1 MRSIPKSY
9 SDSDNSSLTSTTDVR
24 RPKNSHYVSKRQP
37 QYTYSTEDESTYNNI
52 IMSADDSSRDDRNDH
67 MNNIEDIYNE
77 NGSRDESLCRDYA
90 STYSSHSSN
99 NRGQNSKQHRNS
111 RHRRS
116 RRDISLQHS
125 TSTTSSMSTSN
136 SNNNCISNQQFWTT
150 LSIHAASAVMSSTA
164 STSIIPKQLKI
175 EAATIASTSLL
186 QHATTRGS
194 DNNKKRE
201 KITSQTIRNAASK
214 ASIAILSNCSDGNSE
229 INTELATD
237 IAGAILKEG
246 NRKLKEMNQ
255 VDCTDD
261 KSETGLS
268 KKSSLTSSTRD
279 SSISTTSEGGGTSLH
294 HRTQMEPTSPQDT
307 MQDDDQTI
315 QSISTSKFGSDKYQ
329 QLDQPKR
336 KKKNDTTPV
345 TVRSIS
351 TSKYGKD
358 KYAIDIVGSA
368 RSVSGEESSVPAV
381 ITKRS
386 RVSVKDSLSGGSGSR
401 SSNKDNKRSAS
412 RAAFIQSKESNR
424 MEAVA
429 AGSTLS
435 SLSVYTE
442 PPKAFKEEAT
452 KASSNQSIA
461 NNSDDPSQVT
471 TYQGDTSYLQSSIDS
486 ISSSQNNSNEQQ
498 MQNIRLQED
507 ELERK
512 HANFLA
518 AMEKLQSKLDIL
530 EGRSI
535 HGQQQ
540 PGSLTREQLLS
551 LAAKSSESPSDLS
564 MKANPTLHNLSST
577 ESLSIHG
584 RYSIPHCSTSVLSSM
599 NNKLQ
604 PQSHNYHHQQPQRP
618 IRSVLRQPT
627 RCFPIIEGEDQEYDD
642 EDLQEFCKD
651 LYNNLEGDA
660 TWDEDGSVFLSVGEC
675 RTMQCEDNRDKYAEG
690 GVPEKTTEE
699 AIEIVLL
706 KDGDQHEQSSESLKN
721 RVKDFFRG
729 KRSKKV
735 TFDVDIDPST
745 RNTSSGR
752 YTPTTSSV
760 ASARRRSRARKLLRR
775 LKLQRRRLMTELRN
789 LGRRY
794 ANEPKPSRVR
804 EDIIITRTGMDTPSQ
819 RVEEGK
825 KDDDD
830 IIDNNDTAQGQ
841 KNIDLDMSRGSAQQ
855 SLPSSVDSLAPQIRF
870 KRSNST
876 DSTNTSQAVCETS
889 TIENA
894 TTKDVNTTPAAED
907 DKVLVEAMAVV
918 AEAQKDV
925 SFADNNQYDEDAS
938 QYVADVVQAKDD
950 EISCGVE
957 TVLSKKEVESVLST
971 KEAQSVASSSP
982 SLFGFNFV

>member
-1 MRSIPKSY
+1 
-9 SDSDNSSLTSTTDVR
+9 
-24 RPKNSHYVSKRQP
+24 
-37 QYTYSTEDESTYNNI
+37 
-52 IMSADDSSRDDRNDH
+52 MSADDNSRDDRNDH
-67 MNNIEDIYNE
+67 MDTVEDTYND
-77 NGSRDESLCRDYA
+77 NGSRDESTLCRDYA
-90 STYSSHSSN
+90 STSSSN
-99 NRGQNSKQHRNS
+99 LSNEGRNKHRNP

-116 RRDISLQHS
+116 RRAMSSQHS
-125 TSTTSSMSTSN
+125 TSSNASSN

-150 LSIHAASAVMSSTA
+150 LSIHTASAVMSTSST
-164 STSIIPKQLKI
+164 SSIIPKQLKI

-186 QHATTRGS
+186 QHTTNHS
-194 DNNKKRE
+194 SKKRQE
-201 KITSQTIRNAASK
+201 KITTQTIRNAASK
-214 ASIAILSNCSDGNSE
+214 ASIAILSNCGDGNSE
-229 INTELATD
+229 INIELATV

-246 NRKLKEMNQ
+246 NRMLKEMKQ
-255 VDCTDD
+255 VDCKDNN
-261 KSETGLS
+261 SETGLS
-268 KKSSLTSSTRD
+268 KKSSLTSSTKD
-279 SSISTTSEGGGTSLH
+279 SSISITSEVNH
-294 HRTQMEPTSPQDT
+294 TQMEPTSPQGDIIH
-307 MQDDDQTI
+307 DDQTI

-336 KKKNDTTPV
+336 KKKNDDTSV
-345 TVRSIS
+345 TVRSVS

-358 KYAIDIVGSA
+358 KYAIDIVDSA

-381 ITKRS
+381 ITRKS
-386 RVSVKDSLSGGSGSR
+386 RVSVKDSVSGVSIGSR
-401 SSNKDNKRSAS
+401 SLNKDKRSSRVAS
-412 RAAFIQSKESNR
+412 IQSKESNR

-442 PPKAFKEEAT
+442 PPKAPKEETT
-452 KASSNQSIA
+452 KAISSQSVA
-461 NNSDDPSQVT
+461 QNNSDDPSQVT
-471 TYQGDTSYLQSSIDS
+471 TYQGDTSYLQSSVDS
-486 ISSSQNNSNEQQ
+486 ITSSQKNSNEQ
-498 MQNIRLQED
+498 MQHIQLQED

-530 EGRSI
+530 ERRGI
-535 HGQQQ
+535 QDQHNTATTT
-540 PGSLTREQLLS
+540 GSLTRDQLLS
-551 LAAKSSESPSDLS
+551 LAAHSSELPSDQHQLQQQLS
-564 MKANPTLHNLSST
+564 MVANPTLHNLSST

-604 PQSHNYHHQQPQRP
+604 PQSHNYHQQQPQWP

-627 RCFPIIEGEDQEYDD
+627 RCFPIIEGEDHEYGDG
-642 EDLQEFCKD
+642 DLQDFCKD

-660 TWDEDGSVFLSVGEC
+660 TWDEDGSVFLSVGEY
-675 RTMQCEDNRDKYAEG
+675 RTMHCEDNRDKCTEES
-690 GVPEKTTEE
+690 VPEKTTEE

-745 RNTSSGR
+745 KNTSNGR
-752 YTPTTSSV
+752 YTPSSTTST

-804 EDIIITRTGMDTPSQ
+804 EDVIMTRTGMDTPSQ

-825 KDDDD
+825 KADDNSGD
-830 IIDNNDTAQGQ
+830 NDTSEDQ
-841 KNIDLDMSRGSAQQ
+841 KRIDLDMSRGSAQQ

-876 DSTNTSQAVCETS
+876 DSTNTSQAVCETL
-889 TIENA
+889 TENI
-894 TTKDVNTTPAAED
+894 TTKDENKTD

-918 AEAQKDV
+918 AEAQKDL
-925 SFADNNQYDEDAS
+925 SFWQCTGGIKS
-938 QYVADVVQAKDD
+938 R
-950 EISCGVE
+950 
-957 TVLSKKEVESVLST
+957 
-971 KEAQSVASSSP
+971 
-982 SLFGFNFV
+982 

>member
-1 MRSIPKSY
+1 
-9 SDSDNSSLTSTTDVR
+9 
-24 RPKNSHYVSKRQP
+24 
-37 QYTYSTEDESTYNNI
+37 
-52 IMSADDSSRDDRNDH
+52 MSADDSSRDDRNDH

-77 NGSRDESLCRDYA
+77 NGSRDESVCRDYA
-90 STYSSHSSN
+90 STYSFHSSN
-99 NRGQNSKQHRNS
+99 SRGQNTKQHRNPL
-111 RHRRS
+111 HRRS
-116 RRDISLQHS
+116 RRAMSSQHS

-136 SNNNCISNQQFWTT
+136 SNNNKGISDQQFWTT
-150 LSIHAASAVMSSTA
+150 LSIHAASALMSSTV

-186 QHATTRGS
+186 QHATTRGK
-194 DNNKKRE
+194 NNKKRQE

-214 ASIAILSNCSDGNSE
+214 ASIAILSNCGNADSDM
-229 INTELATD
+229 NTELA
-237 IAGAILKEG
+237 IVVPGAILKEG
-246 NRKLKEMNQ
+246 NRMLREMNQ
-255 VDCTDD
+255 VDCRDD

-268 KKSSLTSSTRD
+268 KKSSFTSSTKD

-294 HRTQMEPTSPQDT
+294 HRTHMKSTSPVQQDT
-307 MQDDDQTI
+307 MQDDQTI

-336 KKKNDTTPV
+336 KKKNDTTSV

-358 KYAIDIVGSA
+358 KYAIDIVDSA

-381 ITKRS
+381 ITKKS
-386 RVSVKDSLSGGSGSR
+386 RVSVKDSLTGGSIGSR
-401 SSNKDNKRSAS
+401 SLNKDKRSSRVAS
-412 RAAFIQSKESNR
+412 IQSKESNR

-442 PPKAFKEEAT
+442 PPKASKEEAT
-452 KASSNQSIA
+452 KASSSQSIA

-471 TYQGDTSYLQSSIDS
+471 THQGDTSYIQSSVNS
-486 ISSSQNNSNEQQ
+486 ISLSQKNSNEQ
-498 MQNIRLQED
+498 MQHIQLQEE

-530 EGRSI
+530 EG
-535 HGQQQ
+535 HGVQGQQQ

-564 MKANPTLHNLSST
+564 MLANPTMHNLSST
-577 ESLSIHG
+577 ESLSIYG

-604 PQSHNYHHQQPQRP
+604 PQSHNYHQQQPQRP

-675 RTMQCEDNRDKYAEG
+675 RTMHCEDNRDKYAEG

-752 YTPTTSSV
+752 YTPTSSV
-760 ASARRRSRARKLLRR
+760 QSTTSRRSRARKLLRR
-775 LKLQRRRLMTELRN
+775 LKLQRSRLMKELRN

-794 ANEPKPSRVR
+794 ANEPKPSKVR

-825 KDDDD
+825 KADDDLD
-830 IIDNNDTAQGQ
+830 KDTAQD
-841 KNIDLDMSRGSAQQ
+841 KKSIDLDISRRSTQQ
-855 SLPSSVDSLAPQIRF
+855 SLPSSADSLAPQIRF
-870 KRSNST
+870 KKSSST
-876 DSTNTSQAVCETS
+876 DSTNTSQAVCETL
-889 TIENA
+889 TENI
-894 TTKDVNTTPAAED
+894 TTKDENNTD

-918 AEAQKDV
+918 AEAQKGV
-925 SFADNNQYDEDAS
+925 RLAGNAPEESSHDEDAS
-938 QYVADVVQAKDD
+938 QYVANVVQAKDD

-971 KEAQSVASSSP
+971 KEVQSVASSSP